1 MRGSWNEQAARA
13 AKAGPWCLR
22 GLCMATLVAG
32 PALTQGVVES
42 AEGTESSSTEPLAPK
57 RASARTEPDDEV
69 RVALRVTNVL
79 GTGRATVD
87 RGAVDGIEV
96 GDVVWLTP
104 REGGRFRADVRSVD
118 ERSAVI
124 EMATGIFVPVAGTPG
139 EALLP
144 AERFIDPNA
153 EVPIGPEGAGSTGAG
168 ATGEDAVDGA
178 IDGTGTDGAAGDG
191 ATGDQSAPGT
201 DRPASTWN
209 RDEDGFTDDQPLLSG
224 MRAVRPSERAPFMS
238 GRIYVAADGRITS
251 DAGRSEYFTRV
262 GTDLAYENLFGRGG
276 LLEIGAEWDRR
287 HFDRPE
293 LDDLSDTELR
303 FERLSYSLGGTRFG
317 DDRLRFGRFLQGG
330 MAEFGVLDGFEWSR
344 STSENHAFGASVGF
358 MPEPDAEF
366 ESGQDFQIAG
376 WWRWVS
382 EATELAAFQVGYQR
396 SFHNGTADR
405 DLVVAKG
412 HFLPRAGWRTVGSM
426 WVDFYSAND
435 DPKGVGPEVTRLYL
449 TTSPYTAGRYGLDLT
464 YSFQRY
470 PYTDRDDVLQAFTEL
485 AVIADERVHRLGA
498 DAWVPLSDAVRLVGR
513 AGLWNDSDEDGGDG
527 ELGVDVDTAFGS
539 GFGSASGSGSGVRL
553 VGFASSGSF
562 TNVWGARA
570 RLSTG
575 GDRTSYD
582 LFYELANYR
591 QRGFDDDNDDF
602 VQHRVRASATW
613 RPTDLLSINTYVD
626 GTNYNSEN
634 GFAAGVFAQWSF

>member
-1 MRGSWNEQAARA
+1 
-13 AKAGPWCLR
+13 
-22 GLCMATLVAG
+22 MATLVAG
-32 PALTQGVVES
+32 PGLAQGVVES
-42 AEGTESSSTEPLAPK
+42 AEAAEPLAGP
-57 RASARTEPDDEV
+57 RTATGEEARTEPDDEV

-79 GTGRATVD
+79 GSGRATVD
-87 RGAVDGIEV
+87 RGAVDGLEV

-104 REGGRFRADVRSVD
+104 REGGRFRADVRSVN

-124 EMATGIFVPVAGTPG
+124 EMATATFVPVAGTPG

-144 AERFIDPNA
+144 AERFSDQNA
-153 EVPIGPEGAGSTGAG
+153 EATIGAEGAGSSGSGASGQGAGEGAGDGVNTGAG
-168 ATGEDAVDGA
+168 TDGTAGDTAAGAKAT
-178 IDGTGTDGAAGDG
+178 GTGTG
-191 ATGDQSAPGT
+191 TSAPT
-201 DRPASTWN
+201 TPTPTRPGSIWT
-209 RDEDGFTDDQPLLSG
+209 REDDGFTDDQPLLAG
-224 MRAVRPSERAPFMS
+224 MRAVRPSDRTPFMS

-262 GTDLAYENLFGRGG
+262 GTDLAYENPFGRGG
-276 LLEIGAEWDRR
+276 LFELGVELDRR

-293 LDDLSDTELR
+293 LDDISDTELR

-330 MAEFGVLDGFEWSR
+330 MAEFGVLDGVEWSR
-344 STSENHAFGASVGF
+344 ATSENHAFGASVGF

-366 ESGQDFQIAG
+366 ESGKDFQLAG

-426 WVDFYSAND
+426 WIDFYSAND
-435 DPKGVGPEVTRLYL
+435 DPKGAGPEVTRLYL

-470 PYTDRDDVLQAFTEL
+470 PYTDRDNVLQAFVEP

-498 DAWVPLSDAVRLVGR
+498 DAWAPLSDAVRLVGR

-527 ELGVDVDTAFGS
+527 ELGVDVDTAFGT
-539 GFGSASGSGSGVRL
+539 GFGSVTGARSGVR
-553 VGFASSGSF
+553 VVAFASSGSF
-562 TNVWGARA
+562 TNVWGARL

-613 RPTDLLSINTYVD
+613 RPTDLLSINTYLD

-634 GFAAGVFAQWSF
+634 GLAAGVFAQWSF